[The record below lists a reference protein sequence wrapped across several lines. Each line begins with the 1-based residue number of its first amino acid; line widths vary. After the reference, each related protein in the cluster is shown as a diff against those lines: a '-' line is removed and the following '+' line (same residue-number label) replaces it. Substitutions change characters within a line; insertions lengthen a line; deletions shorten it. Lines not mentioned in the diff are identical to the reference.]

1 MELDPM
7 RRERILA
14 AAAKLIVA
22 NGLQCS
28 MAAIAETAGVATGS
42 IYNYFKSKDDM
53 IRGVYAQLAEVIFSR
68 LIAETDT
75 QDGAQARIF
84 RYIYDYIDFIW
95 EDRERATL
103 FEYLS
108 NVPLITPQELLQT
121 FDKANRHSLG
131 LMAAGQQEG
140 LVTDLPPATLAGYI
154 GGGIRNTL
162 KWRRADPGPL
172 TEVERD
178 QIALM
183 CWNAIAK
190 PGATRSLAGITLIAE
205 DSRLRRAMTEVDA

>member
-28 MAAIAETAGVATGS
+28 MAAVAEEAGVATGS

-53 IRGVYAQLAEVIFSR
+53 IRGVYAQLADVISSR
-68 LIAETDT
+68 LIPETDGP
-75 QDGAQARIF
+75 DDAQARIF

-121 FDKANRHSLG
+121 FEKASRHSLD
-131 LMAAGQQEG
+131 MMIAGQRAG
-140 LVTDLPPATLAGYI
+140 LVADLPPATLAGYI

-162 KWRRADPGPL
+162 KWRRANPAPL
-172 TEVERD
+172 TGTERD

-183 CWNAIAK
+183 SWNAIAK
-190 PGATRSLAGITLIAE
+190 PGAAKSLADGIG
-205 DSRLRRAMTEVDA
+205 

>member
-1 MELDPM
+1 MELDPL

-14 AAAKLIVA
+14 AAAKLIVT

-28 MAAIAETAGVATGS
+28 MVAVAEEAGVATGS

-53 IRGVYAQLAEVIFSR
+53 IRGVYAQLADVICSR
-68 LIAETDT
+68 LIPES
-75 QDGAQARIF
+75 DGLDDAQARIF

-121 FDKANRHSLG
+121 FEKANRHSRG
-131 LMAAGQQEG
+131 LMAGGQRAG
-140 LVTDLPPATLAGYI
+140 LVADLPPATLAGYI

-162 KWRRADPGPL
+162 KWRRANPEPL
-172 TEVERD
+172 AETERD

-183 CWNAIAK
+183 SWNAIAK
-190 PGATRSLAGITLIAE
+190 PGAAKCRASDIA
-205 DSRLRRAMTEVDA
+205 